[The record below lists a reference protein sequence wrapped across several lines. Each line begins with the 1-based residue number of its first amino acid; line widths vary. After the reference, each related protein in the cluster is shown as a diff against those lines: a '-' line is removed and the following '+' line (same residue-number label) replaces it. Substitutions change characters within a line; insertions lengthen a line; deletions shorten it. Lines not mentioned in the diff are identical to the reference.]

1 MQVTPQEVVQK
12 EKEFPEQTQ
21 QPQQL
26 QQQQESSIVESKH
39 DFQRQDQQE
48 QSQQTHQSQPELT
61 TKVVDAPKQEKQTPK
76 IEDDIP
82 LEKKIT
88 EGVNRKLTE
97 EIEKRRKS
105 VANLSK
111 ELNEQQQQQLQQQQI
126 NEEENKQFQ
135 QQQINEEEKEEEN
148 KQLQQQQFNHN
159 NTQHDKSQQI
169 EEEKE
174 IRNEEIQIEDFTL
187 MSTQTKLTTI
197 ENVLQTFQNTQNNV
211 DQFLPVKDPQI
222 NLQQNQNDPTAQ
234 QQQLQLPNDNNKEEM
249 IQPQLQQ
256 INEEEKEENKQLQQ
270 QLLPS
275 SETLIPDTNQANENF
290 TTSTNDKTTQLQMQ
304 DSLKLSIMEKGKSIT
319 SQYLQRELSKQ
330 KLSTPIKQ
338 QIHKIGNQTFQRNLI
353 HYENPRLS
361 TPIKTNISKRAN
373 EIRKK
378 QQQQQQLKNKDQP
391 NSTTSSIKTH
401 FPITSPL
408 FPNTFTQSQTPQK
421 LTSQHPSTQSSP
433 TNKPNNLVSEQ
444 LEQPLPIALQQT
456 NLQIENDQH
465 QTPKQQTPN
474 QQIPNQQTP
483 NQQTPKRQTPNQ
495 QTPNQQ
501 TPKQIVANQNFKGDE
516 NEPNS
521 NVKDYNVKYEV
532 LENGWC
538 RYISDSDLIVYKIS
552 IHFAKKIREYEH
564 IVDHSYFTE
573 PQSRQFDQPFQ
584 LKVWYNNYNNGSIK
598 SSCDQ
603 QSQILALPIPEA
615 SLNLLNENDHR
626 ASYSK
631 GVLSFVF
638 YPKKQK
644 KTMREKTVV
653 HLK

>member
-1 MQVTPQEVVQK
+1 MFFFLFLVQRKLMKTTSAPTQTPSSNVIENSIQQQQK
-12 EKEFPEQTQ
+12 LVAIKQTIFKKKNSTTSIVKAIESAIDQQQQQQLQIQIQQQQQQLQLPNDNNKEEMIQLQLQQINEEEKEEENKQLQ
-21 QPQQL
+21 QINKEEKEENIQPQQQINEQVNKQL
-26 QQQQESSIVESKH
+26 QQQQIN
-39 DFQRQDQQE
+39 D
-48 QSQQTHQSQPELT
+48 
-61 TKVVDAPKQEKQTPK
+61 
-76 IEDDIP
+76 
-82 LEKKIT
+82 
-88 EGVNRKLTE
+88 E
-97 EIEKRRKS
+97 ENK
-105 VANLSK
+105 
-111 ELNEQQQQQLQQQQI
+111 QLQQQQI
-126 NEEENKQFQ
+126 NEEEK
-135 QQQINEEEKEEEN
+135 EEN

-234 QQQLQLPNDNNKEEM
+234 QQ
-249 IQPQLQQ
+249 
-256 INEEEKEENKQLQQ
+256 QLQQ

-465 QTPKQQTPN
+465 QTPKQQNSNQNPN
-474 QQIPNQQTP
+474 QT
-483 NQQTPKRQTPNQ
+483 QTPK
-495 QTPNQQ
+495 QQ

-538 RYISDSDLIVYKIS
+538 RYMSDSDLIVYKIS

-564 IVDHSYFTE
+564 VVDHSYFTE

-598 SSCDQ
+598 RSSCDQ